1 MTGNANQTFAP
12 SSVTIARGT
21 RVTWVW
27 NDPATHTTT
36 SNPGQADSWDSG
48 FLTGNGSQFSHTFN
62 SAGVF
67 SYMCTVHGPA
77 MSGTVTVTP

>member
-1 MTGNANQTFAP
+1 MTGNGNQTFSP
-12 SSVTIARGT
+12 STVTIPQGM

-36 SNPGQADSWDSG
+36 SDPGQSDSWDSG
-48 FLTGNGSQFSHTFN
+48 FRSGTGTQFSHTFN
-62 SAGVF
+62 GAGTF
-67 SYMCTVHGPA
+67 TYICQVHGPA